1 MLTDEQIFRY
11 SRHLLLPEI
20 GGRGQEKLLAAKVL
34 LIGAGGLGSVV
45 AQYLS
50 AAGVGTLG
58 IMDPDRVDLSNLQR
72 QLIHSTADVGLLKVE
87 SAKNK
92 IALLN
97 PGVTVIPYPYAA
109 TAGSIG
115 QILPQYDLVIDGCDN
130 FITRYLV
137 SDAAVLYNKPYFYG
151 SVLRFDGHA
160 SVFYPPQAPCY
171 RCVFPAAPLPGAV
184 PTCQE
189 AGVFNVVPGIIGLIQ
204 AAEALKWLLGAGEP
218 LLGRLLVFDA
228 SAMEF
233 TEVRIGRRPFC
244 AVCGEH
250 PAITELLPENYEQPS
265 CG

>member
-1 MLTDEQIFRY
+1 MLTDEQIYRY
-11 SRHLLLPEI
+11 SRHILLPEI
-20 GGRGQEKLLAAKVL
+20 GGRGQEQLLAAKVL

-45 AQYLS
+45 AQYLA

-72 QLIHSTADVGLLKVE
+72 QLIHTTADVGLLKVE

-97 PGVTVIPYPYAA
+97 PGVAVIPYPYAA
-109 TAGSIG
+109 DAESIG
-115 QILPQYDLVIDGCDN
+115 QILPEYDLVIDGCDN
-130 FITRYLV
+130 FSTRYLV
-137 SDAAVLYNKPYFYG
+137 SDAAVLYRKPYFYG

-171 RCVFPAAPLPGAV
+171 RCVFPAAPLPGVV

-228 SAMEF
+228 AAMEF
-233 TEVRIGRRPFC
+233 TEIGIARRPAC
-244 AVCGEH
+244 AVCGEQ
-250 PAITELLPENYEQPS
+250 PTITELRPENYTQTP
-265 CG
+265 CD

>member
-1 MLTDEQIFRY
+1 MLTNEQIFRY

-45 AQYLS
+45 AQYLT

-58 IMDPDRVDLSNLQR
+58 IMDPDHVDLSNLQR

-92 IALLN
+92 ITLLN
-97 PGVTVIPYPYAA
+97 PDVTVIPYPYAA
-109 TAGSIG
+109 TAKSIS

-171 RCVFPAAPLPGAV
+171 RCVFPAAPSPGVV

-189 AGVFNVVPGIIGLIQ
+189 AGVFNVAPGIIGLIQ
-204 AAEALKWLLGAGEP
+204 AAEALKWLVGAGEP

-228 SAMEF
+228 AAMEF
-233 TEVRIGRRPFC
+233 MEISVARRPAC
-244 AVCGEH
+244 AVCGEQ
-250 PAITELLPENYEQPS
+250 PTITELRQENYAQPP
-265 CG
+265 CD